1 MSLPQVVYPAV
12 LAATNAGIGWLLF
25 RSLDRALGAA
35 LLVVGLLVFLTVV
48 VQTVRAVGRGYPT
61 TGLDPS

>member
-1 MSLPQVVYPAV
+1 MSLPQLVYPAV

-35 LLVVGLLVFLTVV
+35 LLVVGLLVFLTVTV
-48 VQTVRAVGRGYPT
+48 RTVRAIGREHSVPD
-61 TGLDPS
+61 LKPS